1 MLTKTIL
8 YILIFTILSAL
19 MVPLAK
25 KIANHINALDIP
37 DARKVHTKIMPRF
50 GGFAVFMGFLIGVLT
65 LLDVNKQLVGILIAG
80 FVIFLTGMIDDIH
93 PIKASVK
100 MIGQIISASI
110 AVIYGNLLISEL
122 TIFGLIID
130 FGFWAYPIT
139 ILFIVACMNVINL
152 IDGLDGLAGGICSIF
167 YLSVIIICFF
177 QKRFDLEFY
186 LSVIMLGSTLGFLI
200 FNFYPASIFMGD
212 SGSLFMGFMIAIISI
227 LGFKITAFTS
237 IIIPM
242 SLVAIPIIDTF
253 FAILRRL
260 WHNKSISEPD
270 KEHLHHQLLKM
281 KCSQL
286 KTVLIIYGI
295 DILFAIASI
304 IYTLNDNRTIFIG
317 RIIYIVL
324 FIATI
329 VFVLKSNIIFDNKKD
344 K

>member
-1 MLTKTIL
+1 MLTNTII
-8 YILIFTILSAL
+8 YILIFTIISAL
-19 MVPLAK
+19 LVPLAK
-25 KIANHINALDIP
+25 RIASHINALDIP
-37 DARKVHTKIMPRF
+37 DQRKVHTKIMPRF
-50 GGFAVFMGFLIGVLT
+50 GGFAVFMTFLVGVLT
-65 LLDVNKQLVGILIAG
+65 LINVSKTIIGILIAG
-80 FVIFLTGMIDDIH
+80 FVIFFTGMIDDIH
-93 PIKASVK
+93 PIKAKTK
-100 MIGQIISASI
+100 MLGQVASASI
-110 AVIYGNLLISEL
+110 AVFYGNLVINEL
-122 TIFGLIID
+122 TIFGGVIN
-130 FGFWAYPIT
+130 FGYFAYPIT
-139 ILFIVACMNVINL
+139 IIFIVACMNIINL

-186 LSVIMLGSTLGFLI
+186 LSVIMLGSTFGFLI

-270 KEHLHHQLLKM
+270 KDHLHHQLLKM

-317 RIIYIVL
+317 RIIYIIL
-324 FIATI
+324 FITTI